1 MKKLL
6 VLALPALCAVILLAA
21 DKSKIPPLP
30 VALTGN
36 AVASLKSGIE
46 VYSIMGVGAKKTW
59 NDITS
64 KVYVLHLKTAKW
76 SEEKPVPGVAGRLGS
91 SAVGVK
97 SQVFVFGG
105 YTVDGAG
112 NEYVLGDVNSYFP
125 DQHRW
130 YRAADIP
137 VPVEGAVIGEIRDR
151 YIYLIGGLS
160 KNGPVN
166 LVQVY
171 DAQKNTWSTATPFP
185 GTPVFGHAGGI
196 TEETIV
202 YVDGAKRDAGGGRAV
217 IASDECWMGKIDRK
231 DLNKIVWSKL
241 PPHPGTGRFGIVA
254 GAREWDHRIFFSG
267 GSATPHNYNGLD
279 AQGTPAQLSAVTF
292 AYELHNNQWETMGD
306 GENEEN
312 ARADTRGMA
321 LTPLG
326 PLIVGGTIS
335 NAGVTAQVLAV
346 SKK

>member
-1 MKKLL
+1 MRKLP

-21 DKSKIPPLP
+21 DKSRIPPMP

-36 AVASLKSGIE
+36 AVASLRAGTE
-46 VYSIMGVGAKKTW
+46 VYSLMGIGAKKTW

-64 KVYVLHLKTAKW
+64 SVYVLHLKSAKW
-76 SEEKPVPGVAGRLGS
+76 SEEKPVPGVAGRLGA

-105 YTVDGAG
+105 YTVDGGG
-112 NEYVLGDVNSYFP
+112 NEYILGDVNSYFP

-137 VPVEGAVIGEIRDR
+137 VPVEGAVIGEIRER
-151 YIYLIGGLS
+151 FIYLIGGLS

-171 DAQKNTWSTATPFP
+171 DIQKNTWSTATPFP
-185 GTPVFGHAGGI
+185 GTPVFDHAGGI
-196 TEETIV
+196 AEEIIV
-202 YVDGAKRDAGGGRAV
+202 YVDGAKKDPSGGGYV
-217 IASDECWMGKIDRK
+217 ASDECWMGKIDRK
-231 DLNKIVWSKL
+231 DVNKIVWSKL
-241 PPHPGTGRFGIVA
+241 PPHPGPGRFGIVA
-254 GAREWDHRIFFSG
+254 GAGETDHRIYFSG
-267 GSATPHNYNGLD
+267 GSATPHNYKGLD
-279 AQGTPAQLSAVTF
+279 AEGKPAELSPVTF
-292 AYELHNNQWETMGD
+292 AFELRNSQWETLGD
-306 GENEEN
+306 SENEEN
-312 ARADTRGMA
+312 ARADTRGIA
-321 LTPLG
+321 ITALG
-326 PLIVGGTIS
+326 PLIAGGTVS

>member
-21 DKSKIPPLP
+21 DKSKIPPMP

-36 AVASLKSGIE
+36 AVASLKSGTE
-46 VYSIMGVGAKKTW
+46 VYSLMGVGAKKTW

-64 KVYVLHLKTAKW
+64 NVYVLRLKSAKW
-76 SEEKPVPGVAGRLGS
+76 SEEKPVPGVAGRLGA
-91 SAVGVK
+91 SAVGIK

-105 YTVDGAG
+105 YTVDGTG
-112 NEYVLGDVNSYFP
+112 SEFVLGDVNSYFP
-125 DQHRW
+125 DEHRW

-137 VPVEGAVIGEIRDR
+137 VPVEGAVIGLIRDR
-151 YIYLIGGLS
+151 FIYLIGGRS

-171 DAQKNTWSTATPFP
+171 DVQKNTWSTATPFP

-196 TEETIV
+196 TDEIIV
-202 YVDGAKRDAGGGRAV
+202 YVDGAKRDPANGSGYV
-217 IASDECWMGKIDRK
+217 ASDECWMGRIDRK
-231 DLNKIVWSKL
+231 DPNKIAWSQL

-254 GAREWDHRIFFSG
+254 GARELDHRIFFSG
-267 GSATPHNYNGLD
+267 GSPTPHNYKGLD
-279 AQGTPAQLSAVTF
+279 AQGKPAELSPVTF
-292 AYELHNNQWETMGD
+292 ACELRTNQWEMIS
-306 GENEEN
+306 ENEEN
-312 ARADTRGMA
+312 ARADSRGMA
-321 LTPLG
+321 MTALG
-326 PLIVGGTIS
+326 PLIVGGTVS
-335 NAGVTAQVLAV
+335 DAGVTAQVLAV